1 MPCCH
6 LVGCTGS
13 PVENSNPSK
22 YPIWMSFDWRWEPRA
37 QKSNNHMKRKSS
49 KAEPKSPGGPS
60 SSNTMHSYHSGKLQK
75 KSLPGVEWQTERD
88 SCLKMI
94 SLFKTLVNKLQPFNK
109 QTIWWKKESSIVLFH
124 LMSSSLQCRQ
134 HSIQYEELPRALH
147 QLFIDL
153 KRLKIHTGSK
163 QQWNLSQPTSADR
176 QLSRKLVTLNSC
188 VAGSRGYSTRYGWL
202 QHLFSSM
209 RIFCSFMLIWESSGL
224 WTCSTEWEL

>member
-1 MPCCH
+1 MQQQGQLSEQTKMLVVWLIKFGRHQTDSAKATLHSRAVEVFAHSHSLLSQQMPCCH

-134 HSIQYEELPRALH
+134 HSI
-147 QLFIDL
+147 
-153 KRLKIHTGSK
+153 
-163 QQWNLSQPTSADR
+163 
-176 QLSRKLVTLNSC
+176 
-188 VAGSRGYSTRYGWL
+188 
-202 QHLFSSM
+202 
-209 RIFCSFMLIWESSGL
+209 
-224 WTCSTEWEL
+224 